1 MKIKVITCL
10 SIFAFLFVC
19 AWFINEETK
28 RVYIK
33 TVINDTETIG
43 DYLFSPT
50 KVEADTWNFK
60 SREYIKVRK
69 LNK

>member
-1 MKIKVITCL
+1 MKIKVFTCL
-10 SIFAFLFVC
+10 SIFAFLVVC

-28 RVYIK
+28 RDYIK

-50 KVEADTWNFK
+50 KVKADTWNFK

-69 LNK
+69 RNK